1 MAGRRR
7 RPLPAGTR
15 GLPARTLLTAL
26 AEEPLAALEAAA
38 APEPPPSVGRGVP
51 AVAPAALEPALEALE
66 AAAAAALRLLFSFR
80 FFLSR
85 LAKKSSRLRSSVS
98 AMAAAGRRKEGGGGG
113 PGQEVSV
120 AALPLLGERG
130 RLAAAAAVALAGP
143 ARRPAHPTPDAARRE
158 RRG

>member
-51 AVAPAALEPALEALE
+51 AAAPAALEPALEALE

-113 PGQEVSV
+113 
-120 AALPLLGERG
+120 LG
-130 RLAAAAAVALAGP
+130 
-143 ARRPAHPTPDAARRE
+143 
-158 RRG
+158 

>member
-15 GLPARTLLTAL
+15 GLPVRTLFAAL
-26 AEEPLAALEAAA
+26 AEEPPAALEAAA
-38 APEPPPSVGRGVP
+38 APEPPPSVGRG
-51 AVAPAALEPALEALE
+51 APAAAPAALEALE

-98 AMAAAGRRKEGGGGG
+98 AMAAAGWGKESSGG
-113 PGQEVSV
+113 PGQEVSGG
-120 AALPLLGERG
+120 ALPLLGERG
-130 RLAAAAAVALAGP
+130 RPAAAATAAAAQARP
-143 ARRPAHPTPDAARRE
+143 ARAPHA
-158 RRG
+158 